1 MKYQVVSRAK
11 ELSDGLKDNTKGAEA
26 ATSET
31 SSSSSGSPLPSTSR
45 SISPAK
51 PPSTSSSSH
60 LPEAAGDAA
69 GENVESDPTR
79 DSVRKVDSDLDKKS
93 VVETNGEEAGDG
105 DEQSNAGDGKATKE
119 LDAGAQIEHE
129 ATQSVEDTVTITE
142 TESTEE
148 QVCLVRWRVFELR
161 INAGSH
167 T

>member
-31 SSSSSGSPLPSTSR
+31 SSSSSGSPLPSM
-45 SISPAK
+45 SPAK

-60 LPEAAGDAA
+60 PPEAAGDSA
-69 GENVESDPTR
+69 GANVESDPTR

-119 LDAGAQIEHE
+119 LDAGAQIEYE

-142 TESTEE
+142 TESTEA